1 MKKNI
6 LYTVLFLFAFLI
18 IISYNFLILP
28 KDFFK
33 NISYSQV
40 IYDRNNEILRIYLSK
55 DEQFILQPSNS
66 KEIPT
71 KLKETVI
78 FYEDKNFYRHKGF
91 DIKALFRAIYK
102 NIKNNKIVSGASTIS
117 MQTIRIFR
125 GGKRNYFNKFIELI
139 YAVQLELKYTKEEI
153 LNIYL
158 SHCPYG
164 GNIRGYRG
172 ASLRY
177 FNKIPKEL
185 TWAEAVTLAILP
197 NAPSMLSTVKN
208 REKFIEKRNKVL
220 YDLYLNGKI
229 SKEDYILSKAE
240 ELPETLYSIPQN
252 ALFFTDFVK
261 SKEKKYEI
269 KTTLDLK
276 KQKKVEEIVEQH
288 KMQLEKYGIY
298 NTAVM
303 VVDTKSR
310 EILAY
315 IGGTYENEKAGKI
328 DAIQVKRSS
337 ASTLKPFLYALSFDK
352 GLISSQSLLID
363 VPSYFNAF
371 NPVNSDKRYR
381 GLIRA
386 DRALALSLNVPL
398 VKLLENYGYRNFHDF
413 LKDSNISSLKNP
425 EYYGLSMIL
434 GSIYISPYEL
444 AKLYTDLGNLGL
456 QNELKYLLEESKQ
469 KEVKFAYS
477 KGATWLTL
485 DILST
490 VERPN
495 TSWEFFQN
503 RRDFYWKTGTSFG
516 ERDAWAVGTN
526 SEYTIVVWN
535 GNLDNSSSSKLKGID
550 SSAPLLFDIL
560 NSIGTMRGTISQ
572 NLDDLDKVELSKN
585 GYRSKY
591 SQNNIEA
598 YIPKGVVMTTD
609 PFEKLIYTNLE
620 GTKQVDSRS
629 HLVTESKEKII
640 NSYPPQVN
648 YFLKLRGIEID
659 NIEKL
664 LDSKKL
670 EFIYPQNNLKLRIPK
685 NNSGEY
691 EKIVVEVAE
700 VEANEYYWYLNGK
713 YYGRSDKGKIL
724 MEFEK
729 GFNKIDLATDI
740 QRSSSVYFYVE

>member
-1 MKKNI
+1 
-6 LYTVLFLFAFLI
+6 
-18 IISYNFLILP
+18 
-28 KDFFK
+28 
-33 NISYSQV
+33 
-40 IYDRNNEILRIYLSK
+40 
-55 DEQFILQPSNS
+55 
-66 KEIPT
+66 
-71 KLKETVI
+71 
-78 FYEDKNFYRHKGF
+78 
-91 DIKALFRAIYK
+91 
-102 NIKNNKIVSGASTIS
+102 
-117 MQTIRIFR
+117 
-125 GGKRNYFNKFIELI
+125 
-139 YAVQLELKYTKEEI
+139 
-153 LNIYL
+153 
-158 SHCPYG
+158 
-164 GNIRGYRG
+164 
-172 ASLRY
+172 
-177 FNKIPKEL
+177 
-185 TWAEAVTLAILP
+185 
-197 NAPSMLSTVKN
+197 
-208 REKFIEKRNKVL
+208 
-220 YDLYLNGKI
+220 
-229 SKEDYILSKAE
+229 
-240 ELPETLYSIPQN
+240 
-252 ALFFTDFVK
+252 
-261 SKEKKYEI
+261 
-269 KTTLDLK
+269 
-276 KQKKVEEIVEQH
+276 
-288 KMQLEKYGIY
+288 
-298 NTAVM
+298 
-303 VVDTKSR
+303 
-310 EILAY
+310 
-315 IGGTYENEKAGKI
+315 
-328 DAIQVKRSS
+328 
-337 ASTLKPFLYALSFDK
+337 
-352 GLISSQSLLID
+352 
-363 VPSYFNAF
+363 
-371 NPVNSDKRYR
+371 
-381 GLIRA
+381 
-386 DRALALSLNVPL
+386 
-398 VKLLENYGYRNFHDF
+398 LLEQYGYRNFYEF
-413 LKDSNISSLKNP
+413 LKSSHISSLKNP
-425 EYYGLSMIL
+425 DYYGLSMIL

-456 QNELKYLLEESKQ
+456 QNELKYLLEESKKQ

-495 TSWEFFQN
+495 TSWEFFQK

-535 GNLDNSSSSKLKGID
+535 GNLDNSSSSKLKGSD
-550 SSAPLLFDIL
+550 SSAPLLFHIL
-560 NSIGTMRGTISQ
+560 NSIGTTRGTISQ
-572 NLDDLDKVELSKN
+572 NLDDLDKVKLSKN

-629 HLVTESKEKII
+629 HLVTETKEKII

-685 NNSGEY
+685 NNSGKY

-700 VEANEYYWYLNGK
+700 VEAHEYYWYLNGK